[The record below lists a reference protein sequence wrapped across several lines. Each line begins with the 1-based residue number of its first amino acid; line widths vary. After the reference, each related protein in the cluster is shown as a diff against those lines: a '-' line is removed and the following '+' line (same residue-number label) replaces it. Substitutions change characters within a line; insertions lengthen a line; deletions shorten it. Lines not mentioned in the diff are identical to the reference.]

1 MSNFWKEIK
10 VLITG
15 SEGVVGTKVSEILR
29 ERGYNVFGI
38 DLYHTPHLYGHGL
51 GKVENENYFRCDI
64 SEYRQISD
72 VVEHIKP
79 DIVYNCGAEFGRW
92 NGEHFYEK
100 VWKTNAIGT
109 KNIIRLQEKHRF
121 KLVHTSSSEVYG
133 DYTDIMYEDVLDKTP
148 IVQMNDYAMSKRVNE
163 MQILN
168 SKIMYDTESVVVRLF
183 NTYGPGEWYHPFR
196 SVNCIFTYNLLH
208 NIPITIYRGHTR
220 TSTYIY
226 DCARTLANIANDFNS
241 GETYNI
247 ASEQH
252 HTIEYLV
259 DLILK
264 ETNASPDLVTYDD
277 ALEIL
282 TTKDK
287 FVDSTKSRK
296 DLNHEDTISLEIGVH
311 DTVEWMRKYYGVES

>member
-1 MSNFWKEIK
+1 MREVWFPK

-15 SEGVVGTKVSEILR
+15 SEGVVGTKISDILR

-72 VVEHIKP
+72 VIEHVKP

-109 KNIIRLQEKHRF
+109 KNIIRLQEKYRF
-121 KLVHTSSSEVYG
+121 KLIHTSSSEVYG

-168 SKIMYDTESVVVRLF
+168 SKIMHDTESVIVRLF

-196 SVNCIFTYNLLH
+196 SVNCIFTYNLLN
-208 NIPITIYRGHTR
+208 NIPITVYKGHTR

-226 DCARTLANIANDFNS
+226 DCARTLANIVNNFNS

-247 ASEQH
+247 ASDQH
-252 HTIEYLV
+252 HTIEHLV

-264 ETNASPDLVTYDD
+264 ETGASPDLVTYDD
-277 ALEIL
+277 NLEIL

-287 FVDSTKSRK
+287 FVDSKKSRK
-296 DLNHEDTISLEIGVH
+296 DLKHEDTISLEVGVH
-311 DTVEWMRKYYGVES
+311 NTVKWMREYYGVKS